1 MATKKEKLPFTM
13 YKGFPLVRSGNNI
26 YYGDP
31 KDPYVIFI
39 SIMETDGSADA
50 IPTKVSVELLSTDEN
65 VSIFERS
72 QKKSEKKSLYE
83 ALDIGMIWLQRALNK
98 KG

>member
-1 MATKKEKLPFTM
+1 MAEKKEKLPFTM
-13 YKGFPLVRSGNNI
+13 YKGYPLVRSNNDI

-31 KDPYVIFI
+31 RDPFVIFI
-39 SIMETDGSADA
+39 HIEKTDGSEDE
-50 IPTKVSVELLSTDEN
+50 IPTQVSVELLTTDES

-72 QKKSEKKSLYE
+72 KKKSEKKSLYD
-83 ALDIGMIWLQRALNK
+83 ALDIGRIWLERALT

>member
-13 YKGFPLVRSGNNI
+13 YKGYPLVRSGNNI

-39 SIMETDGSADA
+39 NILETDGTAENL
-50 IPTKVSVELLSTDEN
+50 PTKVLVELISTDES

-72 QKKSEKKSLYE
+72 QKQSEKKSLYE
-83 ALDIGMIWLQRALNK
+83 ALDIGMIWLQRALK
-98 KG
+98 K

>member
-1 MATKKEKLPFTM
+1 MAEKKEKLPFTM
-13 YKGFPLVRSGNNI
+13 YKGYPLVRCNNDI

-31 KDPYVIFI
+31 RDPYVIFI
-39 SIMETDGSADA
+39 HIEKTDGSEDE
-50 IPTKVSVELLSTDEN
+50 IPTQVTVELLTTDES

-72 QKKSEKKSLYE
+72 KKKSEKKSLYD
-83 ALDIGMIWLQRALNK
+83 ALDIGCIWLERALT